1 MPDYQLEIAV
11 VGYIRVAGKFSRF
24 EADDSL
30 SIFQIHRVGLAP
42 ILSKTIKSSLQN
54 NYTVLGVEFQST

>member
-11 VGYIRVAGKFSRF
+11 VGYIRVAEEFSRF

-30 SIFQIHRVGLAP
+30 SILQIHRVGLAP

-54 NYTVLGVEFQST
+54 NCTVLGVEFQST